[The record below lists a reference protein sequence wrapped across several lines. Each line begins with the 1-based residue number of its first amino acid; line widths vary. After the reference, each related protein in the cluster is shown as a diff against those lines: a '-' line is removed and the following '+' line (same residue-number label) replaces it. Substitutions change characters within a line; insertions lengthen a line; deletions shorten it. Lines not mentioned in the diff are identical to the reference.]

1 MYYLRSVALLSLPA
15 SICLGG
21 VANPVANIPPLQ
33 VGGDIRRIERDAVSS
48 GSPPSICL
56 GGSCMAVQGGVKLRI
71 LGVGASITVG
81 YGPGTD
87 GNGYRKR
94 LQENLGGN
102 EVVWVGTEKNSK
114 SDMAHGYFSG
124 WNGKTIQYINNHID
138 PALSQRPNLILI
150 FAGTNDMNSNPH
162 ISKEG
167 NDPALVASR
176 LKEMVEKMIYKCP
189 DATILLGMIANT
201 CDSKHYHGQRER
213 TKVYRRHIAD
223 VAAGLSAKRSKV
235 LAADFGPFED
245 SWLSD
250 CVHPTHFGYQV
261 MGDWWFDFIRQ
272 VPEGWITK
280 PVGPDPVRKS

>member
-1 MYYLRSVALLSLPA
+1 M
-15 SICLGG
+15 
-21 VANPVANIPPLQ
+21 ANLVANIPPLQ
-33 VGGDIRRIERDAVSS
+33 VGADVRRIERDAASS

-56 GGSCMAVQGGVKLRI
+56 GDSCMAVQGGVKLRI

-94 LQENLGGN
+94 LQQNLGGN
-102 EVVWVGTEKNSK
+102 EVVWAGTEKNSK
-114 SDMAHGYFSG
+114 GDMANGYFSG
-124 WNGKTIQYINNHID
+124 WNGKTVQYINNHID

-167 NDPALVASR
+167 NDPAQVASR

-201 CDSKHYHGQRER
+201 CDSKHYHDQRER

-223 VAAGLSAKRSKV
+223 VAAGLSAKGSKV
-235 LAADFGPFED
+235 LAADFGLFED

-272 VPEGWITK
+272 IPDGWIGK

>member
-1 MYYLRSVALLSLPA
+1 M
-15 SICLGG
+15 
-21 VANPVANIPPLQ
+21 
-33 VGGDIRRIERDAVSS
+33 
-48 GSPPSICL
+48 
-56 GGSCMAVQGGVKLRI
+56 
-71 LGVGASITVG
+71 
-81 YGPGTD
+81 
-87 GNGYRKR
+87 
-94 LQENLGGN
+94 GN
-102 EVVWVGTEKNSK
+102 EVVWAGTEKNSK
-114 SDMAHGYFSG
+114 SDIANGYFSG
-124 WNGKTIQYINNHID
+124 WNGKTVQYINNHID

-201 CDSKHYHGQRER
+201 CDSKHYHDQRER

-223 VAAGLSAKRSKV
+223 VAAGLAAKGSKV

-272 VPEGWITK
+272 IPEGWITK
-280 PVGPDPVRKS
+280 PVGPDPVRKP